1 MKQFD
6 SQIQF
11 IKETIENHI
20 FKERPETLYEPLNYI
35 LTLGGKHVRPLLAL
49 CAHELFSD
57 EVETIKKPMLA
68 LEWFHNFTL
77 IHDDIMDQ
85 ASLRRGKPTVHTQ
98 WNTNTAI
105 LSGDALMIKS
115 YQLFEDLEPALYK
128 QCVQL
133 FTQTAIEVCEGQQY
147 DIDFET
153 TLNVNLDD
161 YITMITL
168 KTGVLIA
175 SALKLG
181 ALVGKTSEENAENL
195 YQFGKNLG
203 IAFQIQDDYLDLYG
217 DMEKVGKRHA
227 GDIYENKKTFLFLK
241 AIEKANSSQKE
252 TLLQW
257 YATTS
262 ENPKKVEE
270 VRSIFE
276 ALSIPEETLN
286 ECNYYLQKALNYLE
300 KVVTQ
305 KSKEKLID
313 IAHYLIK
320 RDL

>member
-1 MKQFD
+1 MEQFD
-6 SQIQF
+6 SQIHF
-11 IKETIENHI
+11 IKNTIEEYL
-20 FKERPETLYEPLNYI
+20 FKEEPSTLYKPLNYI
-35 LTLGGKHVRPLLAL
+35 LALGGKHIRPLLAL
-49 CAHELFSD
+49 CAYELFSD
-57 EVETIKKPMLA
+57 KVEDIKKPMLA

-115 YQLFEDLEPALYK
+115 YQLFEDLDPVLYK

-153 TLNVNLDD
+153 SFEVRLED
-161 YITMITL
+161 YINMITL
-168 KTGVLIA
+168 KTAVLIA

-181 ALVGKTSEENAENL
+181 ALVGKTSSENAENL

-241 AIEKANSSQKE
+241 AIEKANPSQKE
-252 TLLQW
+252 ILLQW
-257 YATTS
+257 YTTTS
-262 ENPKKVEE
+262 ENPEKVTE
-270 VRSIFE
+270 VLQIFE
-276 ALSIPEETLN
+276 ALNIPDETLK
-286 ECNYYLQKALNYLE
+286 ECNHYLQKALSYLE
-300 KVVTQ
+300 NVTTS
-305 KSKEKLID
+305 KSKEKLIQ
-313 IAHYLIK
+313 IASYLIK

>member
-1 MKQFD
+1 MEQFD
-6 SQIQF
+6 SQIHF
-11 IKETIENHI
+11 IKNTIEEYL
-20 FKERPETLYEPLNYI
+20 FKEEPSTLYKPLNYI
-35 LTLGGKHVRPLLAL
+35 LALGGKHIRPLLAL
-49 CAHELFSD
+49 CAYELFSD
-57 EVETIKKPMLA
+57 KVEDIKKPMLA

-115 YQLFEDLEPALYK
+115 YQLFEDLDPVLYK

-153 TLNVNLDD
+153 SFEVRLED
-161 YITMITL
+161 YINMITL
-168 KTGVLIA
+168 KTAVLIA

-181 ALVGKTSEENAENL
+181 ALVGKTSSENAENL

-241 AIEKANSSQKE
+241 AIEKANPSQKE
-252 TLLQW
+252 NLLQW
-257 YATTS
+257 YTTTS
-262 ENPKKVEE
+262 ENPEKVTE
-270 VRSIFE
+270 VLQIFE
-276 ALSIPEETLN
+276 ALNIPDETLK
-286 ECNYYLQKALNYLE
+286 ECNHYLQKALGYLE
-300 KVVTQ
+300 NVTTS
-305 KSKEKLID
+305 KSKEKLIQ
-313 IAHYLIK
+313 IASYLIK